1 MLTEQTIEK
10 MNAMRLYAMT
20 EAFTEQLASS
30 EYASLTFEERLGLLV
45 DTEFTARENRKL
57 SRRLRAAK
65 MRYGAS
71 LEDIDFQTPR
81 RLNRQQLMSL
91 GTCAWLVEHHNLIL
105 TGPTGIGKSYLACA
119 LVERACRRG
128 FTAYYVRA
136 PRLLDELAVSRVDG
150 SYPRLLARLA
160 KFDLL
165 AIDDWLLA
173 PLRDSERRD
182 LVEVIEDRSER
193 ASTLIASQVP
203 VKDWQ
208 RRYRRSQSGR
218 DLRPPAPRRPPHR
231 ARGAIDAPD
240 QGRTQDDGRLRA
252 DFMSTVASLR
262 AVPPGGY
269 HRSPR
274 ARQIDPGPSWRL
286 VSDRWPVDPAGG
298 VENASPTPAE
308 QHRTPGRFPHLLGRR
323 CAPPTRLHRP
333 NRLSPVSEKGV

>member
-10 MNAMRLYAMT
+10 MNAMKLYAM
-20 EAFTEQLASS
+20 AQACTEQLSSS

-65 MRYGAS
+65 LRYGAS
-71 LEDIDFQTPR
+71 LEDVDFQTPR

-128 FTAYYVRA
+128 FTGYYARA

-173 PLRDSERRD
+173 PLKDPERRH
-182 LVEVIEDRSER
+182 LMEIIEER
-193 ASTLIASQVP
+193 AERVSTLIASQLAI
-203 VKDWQ
+203 KDWHASIGDPNHADALCD
-208 RRYRRSQSGR
+208 R
-218 DLRPPAPRRPPHR
+218 LLHNAHR
-231 ARGAIDAPD
+231 IELKGASM
-240 QGRTQDDGRLRA
+240 RKTK
-252 DFMSTVASLR
+252 
-262 AVPPGGY
+262 
-269 HRSPR
+269 
-274 ARQIDPGPSWRL
+274 
-286 VSDRWPVDPAGG
+286 
-298 VENASPTPAE
+298 TP
-308 QHRTPGRFPHLLGRR
+308 
-323 CAPPTRLHRP
+323 PPT
-333 NRLSPVSEKGV
+333 STTDEKDR